1 MGLQLLVFMRT
12 IIIYT
17 EQKQRKVAS
26 QFRGGNE
33 LRRKFFYGKKLNP
46 MEDS

>member
-1 MGLQLLVFMRT
+1 MQPAV
-12 IIIYT
+12 
-17 EQKQRKVAS
+17 EEVVNS
-26 QFRGGNE
+26 GGDNL